1 MKLTVKSTGALK
13 LAPGQSDFIAFDN
26 DIPGFG
32 LRLRDGGS
40 RTWIFQYKL
49 GSKQRRMVIGS
60 AKAITAEKAR
70 ELAGVLHAKVR
81 LGRDPAAA
89 KAASI
94 ARAANDLG
102 ELVRRYLEHQ
112 KGELR
117 PRSYVEVERH
127 LARNAKALHGMPV
140 SSIDRRTIAD
150 RLNLIAKESGAV
162 TANRTRACL
171 SAAFSWAMR
180 EGLAEANPVAGTGKR
195 EERARDR
202 VLSDQE
208 IKTIWD
214 ALEDDRFGAIVK
226 LLTLTGQRKNEIA
239 GLRWSEIDFDAGLI
253 SLPAERTKN
262 ARPHQIPMSAA
273 VAAILRA
280 QPRAGEFVFGGV
292 GGAFSGWSRSKDILD
307 GRLPAM
313 APWVIHDLRR
323 TCATRMADIGIA
335 PHVVEAV
342 LNHVSGHKG
351 GIAGVYN
358 RALYVAEKAQAL
370 DRWADHVAAILDGRK
385 SNVTE
390 LRRPA

>member
-1 MKLTVKSTGALK
+1 MKLTVKSIGGLK
-13 LAPGQSDFIAFDN
+13 PPPGKADHIEFD
-26 DIPGFG
+26 DDVPGFG
-32 LRLRDGGS
+32 LRIREGGS
-40 RTWIFQYKL
+40 RTFIFQYKL
-49 GSKQRRMVIGS
+49 GAKQRRMVIGS
-60 AKAITAEKAR
+60 AKAITPDKAR
-70 ELAGVLHAKVR
+70 ELAGRLHAKVR
-81 LGRDPAAA
+81 LGRDPSAE
-89 KAASI
+89 KAVSVS
-94 ARAANDLG
+94 RAANDFG

-127 LARNAKALHGMPV
+127 LARNAKPLHGMPV
-140 SSIDRRTIAD
+140 TSIDRRTIAD
-150 RLNLIAKESGAV
+150 RLNVLAKENGAV

-171 SAAFSWAMR
+171 SALFSWAMR

-195 EERARDR
+195 EERPRDR

-208 IKTIWD
+208 LKTIWN
-214 ALEDDRFGAIVK
+214 ALADDRFGAIVK
-226 LLTLTGQRKNEIA
+226 LLILTGQRKLEISD
-239 GLRWSEIDFDAGLI
+239 LRWAEVDFDAGLI
-253 SLPAERTKN
+253 SLPGARTKN
-262 ARPHQIPMSAA
+262 DRAHQIPMSAQ
-273 VAAILRA
+273 VADILRA
-280 QPRAGEFVFGGV
+280 QPRAGELVFGGV

-313 APWVIHDLRR
+313 APFVIHDLRR
-323 TCATRMADIGIA
+323 TAATRMADIGIA
-335 PHVVEAV
+335 PHVIEAV

-370 DRWADHVAAILDGRK
+370 DRWADHVAAVLDGRK